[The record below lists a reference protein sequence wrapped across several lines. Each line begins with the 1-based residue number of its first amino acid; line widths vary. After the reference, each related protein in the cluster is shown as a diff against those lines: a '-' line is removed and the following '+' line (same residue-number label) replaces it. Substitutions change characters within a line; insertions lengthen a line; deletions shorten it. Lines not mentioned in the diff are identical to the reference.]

1 MSPAREIQI
10 LLGRELRRNFRS
22 AKGIVLSVLTLLGG
36 TLAAY
41 LNSKANEAMKGSHT
55 LTRQDGSS
63 FDMVMTSDMIREARE
78 LSHLKVYKYD
88 EAMAKALDAAPAM
101 LEASFRVCVFLTPL
115 LIAIV
120 GFDAV
125 SSDLQHRSVRY
136 WSVRARRSSYIGGKF
151 LGLWISVSIVT
162 LALNVLVWVLCAI
175 RGDAE
180 FGSVMMWGLR
190 FWFSTLAISATWCAL
205 ATLVGSLVKHPF
217 LSLLLVSVSFFAWW
231 LVGVIGFIGRW
242 PAVLYATPNNY
253 DLFLLSP
260 QSNVVLGGVAGLVAI
275 TAAFVATTSVLFAK
289 RDL

>member
-10 LLGRELRRNFRS
+10 LFGRELRRNFRS

-36 TLAAY
+36 TLAAF
-41 LNSKANEAMKGSHT
+41 LNAKADQAMKGNHT
-55 LTRQDGSS
+55 LTGRDGMPMDVVVTA
-63 FDMVMTSDMIREARE
+63 DMLREARE
-78 LSHLKVYKYD
+78 LTYLKVYKYD
-88 EAMAKALDAAPAM
+88 EAMAKALVAAPAM
-101 LEASFRVCVFLTPL
+101 LEALFRVCVFMTPL
-115 LIAIV
+115 LIAII
-120 GFDAV
+120 GFDAI

-151 LGLWISVSIVT
+151 LGLWVSVSIVT
-162 LALNVLVWVLCAI
+162 LTLNVLVWILCAI

-180 FGSVMMWGLR
+180 FGAMMTWGVR
-190 FWFSTLAISATWCAL
+190 FWLSTLAISAAWCAL

-217 LSLLLVSVSFFAWW
+217 LSLLFVSAAFFAWW
-231 LVGVIGFIGRW
+231 LAGVIGFFGRW

-260 QSNVVLGGVAGLVAI
+260 QGNIVLAGVAGLFAM
-275 TAAFVATTSVLFAK
+275 TAALVAVTSTLFAK